1 MKKII
6 LKSELTIDRILEVIK
21 DSDFVNDRVK
31 FEDNVGKPTL
41 QIKQKNNRIRMR
53 CEMIGG
59 PTKDNGFL
67 EGTYFSGSIEEKNGE
82 TVLKGIIITA
92 PIYHTILAFLM
103 TFFVYQCISIGGFNP
118 VPVILLVFSFMMF
131 KNEFKK
137 QGIIERYLI
146 RAFKRAPDHK

>member
-67 EGTYFSGSIEEKNGE
+67 EGTYFSGSI
-82 TVLKGIIITA
+82 IIKCT
-92 PIYHTILAFLM
+92 
-103 TFFVYQCISIGGFNP
+103 SIGFSALLAIASLTGNP
-118 VPVILLVFSFMMF
+118 NDILGTNAPSMTSRWNMSAYLFTVSISFSRWR
-131 KNEFKK
+131 KSAASIE
-137 QGIIERYLI
+137 GAICIISVDYQSI
-146 RAFKRAPDHK
+146 